1 MAQSVLIKDTTREER
16 EEIVR
21 RGLSFCGD
29 GSCEQCS
36 GCSMGVG
43 SIGAMY
49 QPYIDGKLEL
59 AEVNMLHAATTFTL
73 GRRAKRGR
81 CIHRAASVRIQHRD
95 EQRIVEAPCTHA
107 HPSTLSSRSA
117 SSATRTSSSL
127 HHKTMLAA
135 GRGLLPPGRH
145 LRSRRSGER
154 RALSRGPP

>member
-43 SIGAMY
+43 SIDAMY

-73 GRRAKRGR
+73 GGGR
-81 CIHRAASVRIQHRD
+81 SASTAST
-95 EQRIVEAPCTHA
+95 E
-107 HPSTLSSRSA
+107 PSASA
-117 SSATRTSSSL
+117 SSAETS
-127 HHKTMLAA
+127 K
-135 GRGLLPPGRH
+135 
-145 LRSRRSGER
+145 E
-154 RALSRGPP
+154 

>member
-73 GRRAKRGR
+73 GGGR
-81 CIHRAASVRIQHRD
+81 SADAAST
-95 EQRIVEAPCTHA
+95 E
-107 HPSTLSSRSA
+107 PSASA
-117 SSATRTSSSL
+117 SSTETS
-127 HHKTMLAA
+127 K
-135 GRGLLPPGRH
+135 
-145 LRSRRSGER
+145 E
-154 RALSRGPP
+154 

>member
-16 EEIVR
+16 AEIVR

-43 SIGAMY
+43 SIDAMY

-73 GRRAKRGR
+73 GGGR
-81 CIHRAASVRIQHRD
+81 SADAASA
-95 EQRIVEAPCTHA
+95 EPPA
-107 HPSTLSSRSA
+107 SA
-117 SSATRTSSSL
+117 SSTETN
-127 HHKTMLAA
+127 K
-135 GRGLLPPGRH
+135 
-145 LRSRRSGER
+145 E
-154 RALSRGPP
+154 